1 MRRFVRFRNAALIK
15 RHSLPYEEDSS
26 TYFERVRSL
35 GNPVFLDSCQPAAL
49 FGRFDIISAAPEALI
64 RYHRGSLTLQRD
76 SLTEQ
81 LSENPFD
88 ALRQLLDQY
97 PQVSREKEFPFCG
110 GLLGHF
116 AYDLGRSL
124 EALPEQAEDDIAF
137 PEMRAGLYLWAV
149 IVDHRLK
156 QATLV
161 AHPNISASQWQLA
174 LDSVTGQYAAPT
186 SGFSLQSRFSSNVDE
201 AGYRQALTRIDDYIH
216 AGDCYQVNFAQRFS
230 APYSG
235 DPWQAYKQLRQNAP
249 TPFAAYMESD
259 DGEILSLSPER
270 FLFTLEN
277 RVETKPIKGTRPR
290 GKTPEE
296 DRQQRED
303 LSNAIKDRAEN
314 LMIVDLLRNDLSKV
328 CAFGSV
334 KVPKLLDIESYANV
348 HHLVTTVTGEL
359 DQGQH
364 PVDLLK
370 HCFPGGSITGAPKI
384 RAMEIIDE
392 LEPHRRSIY
401 CGSIGYISLCGR
413 MDTSITIRTLLC
425 HEGKMHCWAG
435 GGIVADS
442 DITSEYA
449 ETFSKVN
456 NLLGTL
462 EAPLDK

>member
-1 MRRFVRFRNAALIK
+1 MIR

-35 GNPVFLDSCQPAAL
+35 GNPVYLDSCQPAAL

-64 RYHRGSLTLQRD
+64 RYHRGELTLQRAT
-76 SLTEQ
+76 SGETLTD
-81 LSENPFD
+81 NPFD
-88 ALRQLLDQY
+88 ALRNLLDQY
-97 PQVSREKEFPFCG
+97 PQVAREKEFPFCG

-124 EALPEQAEDDIAF
+124 EAIPEQAADDIAF

-161 AHPNISASQWQLA
+161 AHPAISDSQWQLA
-174 LDSVTGQYAAPT
+174 LNQLTAAST
-186 SGFSLQSRFSSNVDE
+186 TAEDQFRLKKAFASNVDE
-201 AGYRQALTRIDDYIH
+201 AGYRHALNRIDDYIH

-235 DPWQAYKQLRQNAP
+235 DPWQAYKQLRQHAP

-296 DRQQRED
+296 DQQQRDD
-303 LSNAIKDRAEN
+303 LSKAIKDRAEN

-334 KVPKLLDIESYANV
+334 RVPKLFDIESYANV
-348 HHLVTTVTGEL
+348 HHLVTTVTGKL

-425 HEGKMHCWAG
+425 HDNKIHCWAG

-442 DITSEYA
+442 DIASEYA

-462 EAPLDK
+462 ETTIQK